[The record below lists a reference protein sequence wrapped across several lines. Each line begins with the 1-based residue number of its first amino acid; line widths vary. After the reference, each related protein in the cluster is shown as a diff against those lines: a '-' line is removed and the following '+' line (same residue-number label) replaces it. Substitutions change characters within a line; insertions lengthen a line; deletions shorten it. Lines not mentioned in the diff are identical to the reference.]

1 MIKNQYFNYQILKEI
16 TLLVEGNQIPLSA
29 LPESGE
35 YELRV
40 NVTDEVA
47 KKTVSEKLKFL
58 LL

>member
-16 TLLVEGNQIPLSA
+16 TLLVEGTQIPLSA

-47 KKTVSEKLKFL
+47 KKNGKRKT
-58 LL
+58 